1 MYRVLLCSAISLLLF
16 VIQTFHFLMSVP
28 DTYMANEKQVVLQD
42 VERVATAEA
51 EGKEYEHDSSS
62 EAQCL
67 DYGCS
72 AEAGLDAYN
81 EIAREVIVPKSLVY

>member
-1 MYRVLLCSAISLLLF
+1 
-16 VIQTFHFLMSVP
+16 MSVP

-42 VERVATAEA
+42 GERVVTA

-81 EIAREVIVPKSLVY
+81 EIAREVIVPKSLVYWKTTYVTDVIGLCVLGR